1 MSVELI
7 AILSVLLVGATLLQS
22 LTGFGF
28 GLFVIASVTLFTTVP
43 VSTTAFLISAL
54 SLVNAADLAIRQR
67 QHIHRR
73 MVIWVLALGLPAI
86 GLGFW
91 LLEWLSGENRQLLM
105 LILGVCIIV
114 CSALLLIK
122 RQGVNAESPGWQFG
136 IAGALGGILGG
147 LFSTFGPPVIF
158 QCYRQPWRIDQVR
171 ATLLA
176 IFSVAAIARLAMVP
190 FGTVPDPATLWFTL
204 FAIPLV
210 MLATRLSRLLATM
223 VSASHIR
230 TTAIVMLFASG
241 ISLII
246 KAL

>member
-1 MSVELI
+1 MSAELI
-7 AILSVLLVGATLLQS
+7 ITLSLLLSAATIIQS

-28 GLFVIASVTLFTTVP
+28 GLFVIASVTLFTAIP

-54 SLVNAADLAIRQR
+54 SLVNAAELAIRQR

-73 MVIWVLALGLPAI
+73 MVVWVLALGLPAI

-91 LLEWLSGENRQLLM
+91 LLEWLSGQNRQMLM

-122 RQGVNAESPGWQFG
+122 RKGLNRESRGWQFG
-136 IAGALGGILGG
+136 VAGAIGGILGG

-158 QCYRQPWRIDQVR
+158 QCYRQPWTIEQVR

-176 IFSVAAIARLAMVP
+176 IFSISAIARLAMVP
-190 FGTVPDPATLWFTL
+190 FGTIPDTATLWYTL
-204 FAIPLV
+204 AAIPLV
-210 MLATRLSRLLATM
+210 MLSTRFARYLATFIA
-223 VSASHIR
+223 ASHIR
-230 TTAIVMLFASG
+230 TMAIIMLFASG
-241 ISLII
+241 ISLIL